1 LAKYTAAEANDSAV
15 WPMTERQ
22 GQRIA
27 ELERVGHAT
36 LLREIDKDK
45 RISELEAKICSMND
59 AGHKLFDE
67 NKRLKHATLLREIG
81 ER

>member
-1 LAKYTAAEANDSAV
+1 MKASMS
-15 WPMTERQ
+15 PTEVELFKATE
-22 GQRIA
+22 RIA

>member
-1 LAKYTAAEANDSAV
+1 MKDVVDVLN
-15 WPMTERQ
+15 
-22 GQRIA
+22 QRIA

-45 RISELEAKICSMND
+45 RIAELEAKICLMND